1 MLQAAKY
8 IGGGLATIGLTKL
21 ILSPITSSRLLC
33 PSVIS
38 PTAKVAINV
47 VDEML
52 KSLPSDGTVI
62 KHIAKVAEQSE
73 SMLQVTAKV
82 EGDLVI
88 PNTLIEFPN
97 GNIPEN
103 SVTKERGVYAF
114 TDKKALSAHPD
125 GLEQAFGS
133 AIGFPR
139 RLADHKDQF
148 NGKSRQT
155 ALHKSRKITDLN

>member
-38 PTAKVAINV
+38 PTAIVAINV
-47 VDEML
+47 VDDMF
-52 KSLPSDGTVI
+52 KSLPADGAVI
-62 KHIAKVAEQSE
+62 KHITKVAEQE

-88 PNTLIEFPN
+88 PNTLIEFPD

-103 SVTKERGVYAF
+103 SVTKGRGVYAF
-114 TDKKALSAHPD
+114 TDKKEPD
-125 GLEQAFGS
+125 KVF
-133 AIGFPR
+133 
-139 RLADHKDQF
+139 H
-148 NGKSRQT
+148 T
-155 ALHKSRKITDLN
+155 